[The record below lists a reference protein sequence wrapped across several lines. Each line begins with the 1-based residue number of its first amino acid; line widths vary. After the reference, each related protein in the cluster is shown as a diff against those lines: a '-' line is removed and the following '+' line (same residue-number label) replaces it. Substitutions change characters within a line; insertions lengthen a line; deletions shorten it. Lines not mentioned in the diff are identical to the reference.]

1 MRRHSSGA
9 SAQACGGW
17 LFRESLE
24 SQKKDNTPL
33 LHLVYSHD
41 LKYADIFGRFLVV
54 FSTFSFKD
62 LLFAFLSLT
71 VKIQLI
77 E

>member
-1 MRRHSSGA
+1 VVDG
-9 SAQACGGW
+9 
-17 LFRESLE
+17 LFREALE

-33 LHLVYSHD
+33 LHLVHSDD
-41 LKYADIFGRFLVV
+41 LKYVDIFGR

-62 LLFAFLSLT
+62 LLFEFLSLT
-71 VKIQLI
+71 VKVRLL